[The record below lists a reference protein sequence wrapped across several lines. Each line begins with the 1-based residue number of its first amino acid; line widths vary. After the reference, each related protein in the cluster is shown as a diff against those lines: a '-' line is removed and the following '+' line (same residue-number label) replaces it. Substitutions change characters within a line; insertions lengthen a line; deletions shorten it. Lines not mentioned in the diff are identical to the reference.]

1 MRQNTTWLEVKRPVR
16 LAGGSSFDKIR
27 LGCGG
32 QLVTSACVAM
42 KATLRTIAKKCGLSA
57 STASRALSGHP
68 NVRAHVRARV
78 LAEARKLGYTRN
90 QLVGDL
96 MAHVRA
102 ARTDRFLGNLAVVH
116 VASPE
121 QPKPRPM
128 QQVMIDAARQ
138 RARELGFRVDTLSL
152 DRTTISAPA
161 LGRMLRA
168 RGVQGVIFL
177 YSKLTDAAQ
186 GFPWEH
192 FASVEIDYGS
202 PTLFVHTVAIDHH
215 LTLHNALARL
225 RALGYRNIG
234 LFIERYKDE
243 RLLNKWTATF
253 RSFQERQG
261 GIGTAPLLIE
271 DTMTA
276 DAFLAWHRKHKL
288 DLVIGHVD
296 EAVVWLRDHK
306 IAVPKQTGF
315 FNLNWNE
322 RNRPCAGLDLRPE
335 LQGTTAVDSVVAQI
349 HRNERGLPLDAHTV
363 MVSGRWVNGPTVRRS
378 PQ

>member
-1 MRQNTTWLEVKRPVR
+1 MKVSLRS
-16 LAGGSSFDKIR
+16 LAE
-27 LGCGG
+27 
-32 QLVTSACVAM
+32 
-42 KATLRTIAKKCGLSA
+42 KCGLSS

-68 NVRAHVRARV
+68 NVRPDVRARV
-78 LAEARKLGYTRN
+78 QAEARRLGYTRN
-90 QLVGDL
+90 HLVGAV
-96 MAHVRA
+96 MSHVRA
-102 ARTDRFLGNLAVVH
+102 ARTDRFLGNLAIVH

-121 QPKPRPM
+121 QPRPRPM

-138 RARELGFRVDTLSL
+138 RARDSGFRVDVLSL
-152 DRTTISAPA
+152 DRTTTSAIA

-215 LTLHNALARL
+215 LTLHNALVRL

-234 LFIERYKDE
+234 LFIERFKDE

-253 RSFQERQG
+253 RSFQELQG
-261 GIGTAPLLIE
+261 GIGHAPLLLE

-276 DAFLAWHRKHKL
+276 DAFLAWHQKHKL

-296 EAVVWLRDHK
+296 EAVAWLRSSGV
-306 IAVPKQTGF
+306 AVPKQTSF

-322 RNRPCAGLDLRPE
+322 RSRPCAGLDLRPE
-335 LQGTTAVDSVVAQI
+335 LQGTAAVDSVVAQI
-349 HRNERGLPLDAHTV
+349 HRNECGLPIDPHTV
-363 MVSGRWVNGPTVRRS
+363 MVSGRWVDGATLRRTAS
-378 PQ
+378 